1 MEDLQFDTTPSL
13 SRDYIYRYEDS
24 PDANFITIYPGEIK
38 VQVFNPDNAG
48 GSPAGARRMKV
59 EYTSLLGA
67 TPSTPTGTSSYALRG
82 PAVGDWTTHDINNCL
97 VGISGYD
104 GRYLSLTRAFNADDF
119 KIFVY
124 KQTLNEPYQRGFID
138 FDDHKS
144 NASNVIMLGDPSSG
158 YHESFHVN
166 TAGNYMV
173 VYDLKMQKIY
183 FHNAGTTYHKVTKY
197 YGELLIEEAAAFTG
211 LNYTPAPFYQ
221 PEKKF
226 VGWYEDALLETAYVP
241 KDLTSD
247 ITLYAKFVD
256 SPSVNLRFYDRNLD
270 IKVDNGGFNEYV
282 VFAYGKNTDGT
293 EPLGGWPG
301 RMMQKVVDMGHEL
314 SYGYYALNISGQ
326 DRLEKVT
333 FNNGCQPFEPEHVST
348 PELVL
353 PADKNLYEHDVAAWS
368 VMTPVHDAAT
378 SYAINFLYETRNCD
392 ATGAVN
398 NISSHKWEELGN
410 LFNELAPDVQAD
422 LKNATATL
430 SGDLVS
436 QAMARYVY
444 ILQKYGTVTFTN
456 FIDRT
461 LPPSGIPAVRGD
473 NKQNFYVLG
482 IMAFIAVAGFFFLNR
497 KRRY

>member
-1 MEDLQFDTTPSL
+1 MNKNRKWLARSAVISLLISAIITPAFFHKDAVKTKAATTIPVLVGDSIGWEPSASKKFTEYPGGSDIYVYTFTQPHAGYYKIYDYNTGAPMEDLQFDTTPSL
-13 SRDYIYRYEDS
+13 SRDYIYRYENSTD
-24 PDANFITIYPGEIK
+24 PNFITIYPGEIK
-38 VQVFNPDNAG
+38 VQVFNPDNAW

-144 NASNVIMLGDPSSG
+144 NASDVIMPGDPSSG

-301 RMMQKVVDMGHEL
+301 RMMQKVETWIRIIHGHYAPNTQDKIDQK
-314 SYGYYALNISGQ
+314 SY
-326 DRLEKVT
+326 
-333 FNNGCQPFEPEHVST
+333 F
-348 PELVL
+348 
-353 PADKNLYEHDVAAWS
+353 
-368 VMTPVHDAAT
+368 
-378 SYAINFLYETRNCD
+378 
-392 ATGAVN
+392 
-398 NISSHKWEELGN
+398 
-410 LFNELAPDVQAD
+410 
-422 LKNATATL
+422 
-430 SGDLVS
+430 
-436 QAMARYVY
+436 
-444 ILQKYGTVTFTN
+444 
-456 FIDRT
+456 
-461 LPPSGIPAVRGD
+461 
-473 NKQNFYVLG
+473 
-482 IMAFIAVAGFFFLNR
+482 
-497 KRRY
+497 